1 MKRKHFFCFLLCCL
15 FGASFATAQITQ
27 ATINGNGIDCR
38 LTNGLLR
45 VEFVASDIV
54 RVQYTPELAFCGNG
68 TAVCIP
74 RTPTTVRFSHNATG
88 DSYRLQSDSLVVV
101 VNKQNGAVSY
111 REVDGT
117 PLLQEDSAM
126 PRTYQ
131 PTDSTGHLWKYSM
144 NFQLQPDEAI
154 YGLGSHEQA
163 YMNLRGKTLYLC
175 QHNLKVMIPVL
186 NSTAGYGLLADA
198 GCAMLF
204 TDTTHV
210 TRLEMEAARQ
220 IDYYFM
226 KGRTLDAVVANYRL
240 LTGDVPMMPR
250 YLFGYT
256 QSKERYVSS
265 DDLINTLKE
274 YRTRRIPIDMI
285 VQDWNYWPN
294 GQWGTM
300 SMNPEFYPDKKALA
314 DEIHRMNAK
323 LMISV
328 WPNPQGSPQ
337 TDDFRSR
344 GFMLPGDASVYD
356 AFNPLARGLYW
367 QYANNE
373 FFSNGFDA
381 WWCDS
386 SEPVDADWSFR
397 MPQGYSF
404 DSYRQRWELNTNILS
419 NLLGAERSQLYSL
432 YHAMGIYENQRAT
445 TNAKRVV
452 NLTRSSY
459 AGQQRYS
466 TISWNGDVSATWQTF
481 AQMIPAGLN
490 YMATGSPY
498 WTVDIGGFFAANRR
512 LWYHKGD
519 YPQGVADM
527 GYRELYTR
535 MFQYA
540 AFLPVFRSH
549 GSDTPREVWRFGN
562 PGEPFYESLMTMIRL
577 RYRLLPYV
585 YTLAGRVHNDN
596 YTITRALA
604 FDFARDAKVVDL
616 KDEFMFGPS
625 LLVAPVTTPMYYTA
639 GSVALSNVPRT
650 RTVYLP
656 QGARWTD
663 FWTGKNYAGGTTV
676 TADAPIERIP
686 LFVRQGSIIPMGP
699 VVQYS
704 SEQPD
709 AAWEVRIYPGRDT
722 SFTVYEDEGDNY
734 NYEQGASST
743 YTMKWN
749 DRTRTLTLSARE
761 GNFPGMTAARK
772 LRLVVVGERSGLG
785 VDEATTGG
793 TVITYS
799 GKEMAVKL

>member
-1 MKRKHFFCFLLCCL
+1 MKFLYSLFSLCYL
-15 FGASFATAQITQ
+15 WISTPMVAQVTDATV
-27 ATINGNGIDCR
+27 NGNGIDCR
-38 LTNGLLR
+38 LSDGLLK
-45 VEFVASDIV
+45 VEFVTPAIV
-54 RVQYTPELAFCGNG
+54 RVQYTPELAFCGNNTG
-68 TAVCIP
+68 ICVP
-74 RTPTTVRFSHNATG
+74 RTPHTVRFTHSVGET
-88 DSYRLQSDSLVVV
+88 SYRLQSDSLVVV
-101 VNKQNGAVSY
+101 VDRQSGAVSY
-111 REVDGT
+111 SDIDGT
-117 PLLQEDSAM
+117 LLAEEDRM
-126 PRTYQ
+126 QPRTCQ
-131 PTDSTGHLWKYSM
+131 KADSMPDHLWQYRM
-144 NFQLQPDEAI
+144 NFRLQPDEAI
-154 YGLGSHEQA
+154 YGLGSHEQD

-186 NSTAGYGLLADA
+186 NSTAGYGLLSDA
-198 GCAMLF
+198 GCAMIF
-204 TDTTHV
+204 SDSEAGAY
-210 TRLEMEAARQ
+210 LEMEAARQ

-240 LTGDVPMMPR
+240 LTGEVPMMPR

-265 DDLINTLKE
+265 DDLVNTLKE

-314 DEIHRMNAK
+314 DEIHRLNAK

-328 WPNPQGSPQ
+328 WPNPQGSAQ
-337 TDDFRSR
+337 TDDFRRR

-386 SEPVDADWSFR
+386 SEPIDADWSFR

-445 TNAKRVV
+445 SDAKRVV

-459 AGQQRYS
+459 AGQQRYA

-498 WTVDIGGFFAANRR
+498 WTVDIGGFFVANRR

-549 GSDTPREVWRFGN
+549 GSDTPREVWRFGT

-585 YTLAGRVHNDN
+585 YTLAGRIHTDH
-596 YTITRALA
+596 YTLTRALA
-604 FDFARDAKVVDL
+604 FDFAHDRKVFDL
-616 KDEFMFGPS
+616 KDEFMFGPA

-639 GSVALSNVPRT
+639 GSTPVNDTPRT

-656 QGARWTD
+656 QGTRWTD
-663 FWTGKNYAGGTTV
+663 FWTGKSYAGGTIV
-676 TADAPIERIP
+676 TAEAPIERIP

-709 AAWEVRIYPGRDT
+709 APWEVRIYPGRDA

-734 NYEQGASST
+734 NYEQGASAT
-743 YTMKWN
+743 YTLTWN
-749 DRTRTLTLSARE
+749 DRSRTLTLSARE
-761 GNFPGMTAARK
+761 GHFPGMTATRQ

-785 VDEATTGG
+785 AGEATTDG
-793 TVITYS
+793 TVVTYS